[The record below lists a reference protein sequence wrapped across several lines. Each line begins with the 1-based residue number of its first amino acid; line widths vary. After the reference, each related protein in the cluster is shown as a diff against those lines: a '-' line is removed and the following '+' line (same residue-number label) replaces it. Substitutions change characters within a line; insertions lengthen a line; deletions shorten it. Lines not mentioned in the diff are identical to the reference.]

1 MIDFAEGYCKN
12 LLDLTTQTG
21 RLEEYPITY
30 PSLML
35 GVSHLDLDSTSDM
48 VNDSF

>member
-1 MIDFAEGYCKN
+1 MIDYAEGYCKF
-12 LLDLTTQTG
+12 LLDLTTEAG
-21 RLEEYPITY
+21 RLEGYPIAY

-35 GVSHLDLDSTSDM
+35 GVSHLELDCTSDM